1 MKSEYRVLFTRP
13 NYVKDDHV
21 YTMFS
26 ITCIF
31 RTHAQN
37 DLFEY
42 WIFSLE
48 FSVFSIKVE
57 FVAYS
62 SIVSHETWG

>member
-13 NYVKDDHV
+13 NYVKADHV
-21 YTMFS
+21 YAMFS

-37 DLFEY
+37 DLF
-42 WIFSLE
+42 
-48 FSVFSIKVE
+48 SIG
-57 FVAYS
+57 FFHLNYLCS
-62 SIVSHETWG
+62 Q